1 MPHLLSMLAVALL
14 LAAHSFP
21 AMAQTAPPVCSLD
34 ITDAMALMLQM
45 PATEVMSQAFLLG
58 FTMPM
63 TAYLVA
69 YLTGVI
75 VSMFDN

>member
-1 MPHLLSMLAVALL
+1 MPHLLSILVVALL
-14 LAAHSFP
+14 LAAQPFP
-21 AMAQTAPPVCSLD
+21 ALAQAATSCTLD
-34 ITDAMALMLQM
+34 VTDAMALMLQM

-69 YLTGVI
+69 YLVGVI
-75 VSMFDN
+75 VSMFDK